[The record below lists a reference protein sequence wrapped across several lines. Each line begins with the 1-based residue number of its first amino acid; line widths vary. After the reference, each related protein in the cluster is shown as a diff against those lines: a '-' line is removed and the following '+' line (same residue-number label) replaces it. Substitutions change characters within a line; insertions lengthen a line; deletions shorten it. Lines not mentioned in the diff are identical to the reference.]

1 MFKTGWLLALAML
14 IATAALALIA
24 FRASD
29 DHSALALVHW
39 GVIALSLALSP
50 WAVRDLHSTTP
61 VDPIAGRA
69 RIVRLVLL
77 MYLPL
82 SSALALLA
90 FGGR

>member
-1 MFKTGWLLALAML
+1 MFKTAWLLAVAML
-14 IATAALALIA
+14 ITAAALALIA

-29 DHSALALVHW
+29 DHSTLALVHW

-50 WAVRDLHSTTP
+50 WAVRELHSTP
-61 VDPIAGRA
+61 PADPSAALA
-69 RIVRLVLL
+69 RIVRIVLL

-82 SSALALLA
+82 SSALSLLA

>member
-1 MFKTGWLLALAML
+1 MFKTGWLLAMAML
-14 IATAALALIA
+14 VTTAVLALLA
-24 FRASD
+24 FRASG

-50 WAVRDLHSTTP
+50 WAVWELHSTKP
-61 VDPIAGRA
+61 VDAIAARA
-69 RIVRLVLL
+69 RIVRVVLL

-82 SSALALLA
+82 SSALSLLA